1 MNPLALLPVLAD
13 FIRLK
18 DPCMLSLEVSGVVIK
33 YPDIRS
39 DLLILPIPPLSI
51 LAFLINKKM
60 KYTSF
65 VKYHRKCMQ
74 STRRK
79 YLQG

>member
-51 LAFLINKKM
+51 LAFLHNKNIN
-60 KYTSF
+60 TL
-65 VKYHRKCMQ
+65 H
-74 STRRK
+74 
-79 YLQG
+79 L

>member
-18 DPCMLSLEVSGVVIK
+18 DPCMLSLEVSGVVTK

-39 DLLILPIPPLSI
+39 HLLILL
-51 LAFLINKKM
+51 
-60 KYTSF
+60 
-65 VKYHRKCMQ
+65 
-74 STRRK
+74 
-79 YLQG
+79 